1 MHAAAAGAEEDRLD
15 DGRKYDVGL
24 LCEDFVTSSDAR
36 ATATGNGSRRDDEVN
51 GAFSWASEQE

>member
-36 ATATGNGSRRDDEVN
+36 ATATGNGSRRDDEVT
-51 GAFSWASEQE
+51 GQSHS